1 MKRRPIHYNS
11 NPIWMASVLS
21 DSGCVSLGHILGS
34 FSAPISEEHAWAVT
48 YETIK
53 TLDKC
58 LQNKSVVVQ
67 NGATGSA
74 VVFCEVRAPAD
85 ILIHKVCEKY
95 ITSQTHKK
103 LKLDYCSNISLLC
116 MLTLESQCLPG
127 SRRRCS

>member
-1 MKRRPIHYNS
+1 
-11 NPIWMASVLS
+11 MASVLS

-67 NGATGSA
+67 NGATGST

-95 ITSQTHKK
+95 IISKETKSF
-103 LKLDYCSNISLLC
+103 NISFTC
-116 MLTLESQCLPG
+116 MLTLEFG
-127 SRRRCS
+127 

>member
-1 MKRRPIHYNS
+1 MKKRPIQYNS

-48 YETIK
+48 YETVK

-67 NGATGSA
+67 NCGNGGATGSA
-74 VVFCEVRAPAD
+74 VDSFCEVTAPAD
-85 ILIHKVCEKY
+85 ILIHKVRSPRDNWTGLARK
-95 ITSQTHKK
+95 I
-103 LKLDYCSNISLLC
+103 
-116 MLTLESQCLPG
+116 
-127 SRRRCS
+127 